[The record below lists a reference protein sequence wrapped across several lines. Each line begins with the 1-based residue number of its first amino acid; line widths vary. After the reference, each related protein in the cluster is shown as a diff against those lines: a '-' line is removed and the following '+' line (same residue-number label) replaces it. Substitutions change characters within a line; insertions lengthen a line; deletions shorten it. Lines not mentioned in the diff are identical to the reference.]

1 MIGTLANLAT
11 TVTAVVGLFVAALA
25 FRGYRQNDSVAM
37 LALSVGI
44 VAIAVVPFLVTE
56 LAGPLLALTDAQA
69 LVAILL
75 SHTLGL
81 AAIYRSFRN

>member
-1 MIGTLANLAT
+1 MIGTLANLVT

-25 FRGYRQNDSVAM
+25 FRGYRQNDSGAM

-56 LAGPLLALTDAQA
+56 LAGRLLALTDAQA